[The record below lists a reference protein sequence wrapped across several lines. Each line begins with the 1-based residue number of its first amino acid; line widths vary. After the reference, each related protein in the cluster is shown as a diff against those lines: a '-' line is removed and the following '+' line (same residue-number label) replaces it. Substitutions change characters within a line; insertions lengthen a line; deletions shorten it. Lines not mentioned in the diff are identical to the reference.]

1 MRRLNSVTFKTD
13 DRVAAG
19 QTSRRRAAK
28 PAQRR
33 RSWPVLS
40 GARAKPWLLIL
51 LAILLLASASLTLV
65 PGTRA
70 KLLAWSV
77 RAGFRVD
84 DISVIGR
91 DKTSSA
97 QLLSVLGIKR
107 GDAIVSIDLAAA
119 RHRLEAIPWVR
130 TATIERRLPDRI
142 MLSITERVPIALWQA
157 KGRYYLVDGDGQ
169 IIGDQI
175 DDYRHLPLM
184 VGEGAPD
191 HAQELVALLGAEP
204 SLQGRVT
211 AAAWVGNRRW
221 NITLDAAPVAIL
233 VQLPDEGAGAAWHDL
248 AMLDKEQNLLQRQI
262 DVVDMRLPD
271 RLVLRAGGG
280 IAAAKHKSANGKEA

>member
-1 MRRLNSVTFKTD
+1 ML
-13 DRVAAG
+13 
-19 QTSRRRAAK
+19 
-28 PAQRR
+28 PP
-33 RSWPVLS
+33 PV
-40 GARAKPWLLIL
+40 IL
-51 LAILLLASASLTLV
+51 LAILLLAAVSVTLLT
-65 PGTRA
+65 GTRA

-84 DISVIGR
+84 DISVVGR

-107 GDAIVSIDLAAA
+107 GDAIVTIDLASA

-130 TATIERRLPDRI
+130 TATIERRLPNRI
-142 MLSITERVPIALWQA
+142 LLSITERVPIALWQA

-175 DDYRHLPLM
+175 DDYPHLPLM

-204 SLQGRVT
+204 SLRGRVT
-211 AAAWVGNRRW
+211 AAAWVGERRW
-221 NITLDAAPVAIL
+221 NITLDTGPGGIL
-233 VQLPDEGAGAAWHDL
+233 VQLPDEGAEAAWHDL
-248 AMLDKEQNLLQRQI
+248 ALLDKEQKLLERQVGVI
-262 DVVDMRLPD
+262 DMRLPD
-271 RLVLRAGGG
+271 RLILRAGGG
-280 IAAAKHKSANGKEA
+280 DVAAKHKTVNGKEA